1 MGAFVDVSDFN
12 NQPYNVPDTETTEN
26 SSFALFIIDK
36 EEEQLT
42 KILGYA
48 MYKAFIDGLA
58 VIPTIDPIWVSLRD
72 GAEYIENPGP
82 NAITYKYSGMKKL
95 FIPFIYAMW
104 LKSTF
109 DSWTGSG
116 VTIPKLEN
124 SDVLSPSLRISNA
137 YNVHS
142 RLVGKHH
149 VKNSLHGFLAV
160 NVANYPLLKFK
171 SVGHMNFLGL

>member
-1 MGAFVDVSDFN
+1 MGAFVTVDDFN

-26 SSFALFIIDK
+26 SSFAQFIVDK

-42 KILGYA
+42 KIIGYA

-58 VIPTIDPIWVSLRD
+58 VLPTIDPIWVSLRD
-72 GAEYIENPGP
+72 GAEYVEGTGTS
-82 NAITYKYSGMKKL
+82 AIAYKYSGMKKL

-104 LKSTF
+104 LKTTF

-116 VTIPKLEN
+116 VNVPKLEN
-124 SDVLSPSLRISNA
+124 SDVLSPALRISNA
-137 YNVHS
+137 YNAHVK
-142 RLVGKHH
+142 LVGKHH

-160 NVANYPLLKFK
+160 NVANYPTLKFK
-171 SVGHMNFLGL
+171 DVKPMNFLGL